1 MARPAPADT
10 SPEGLVFAKW
20 PEGTMK
26 ENDRRFR
33 QRFDMR
39 VQVKIRNLDSPDLTE
54 QQVESSNISARGV
67 FFSTDLPL
75 DIGARVEMFLTMPME
90 IAGKD
95 SRLWRCTGRVVRMQP
110 RSPSQPKAGN
120 GVEIHYYEVLD
131 RARAAVA
138 NPRSGRIPLQ

>member
-1 MARPAPADT
+1 MQ
-10 SPEGLVFAKW
+10 
-20 PEGTMK
+20 

-54 QQVESSNISARGV
+54 QQVESSNISAKGV

-95 SRLWRCTGRVVRMQP
+95 SRLWPAQDALFVCNRAVRRNRKP
-110 RSPSQPKAGN
+110 ATESRFTITKC
-120 GVEIHYYEVLD
+120 
-131 RARAAVA
+131 
-138 NPRSGRIPLQ
+138 